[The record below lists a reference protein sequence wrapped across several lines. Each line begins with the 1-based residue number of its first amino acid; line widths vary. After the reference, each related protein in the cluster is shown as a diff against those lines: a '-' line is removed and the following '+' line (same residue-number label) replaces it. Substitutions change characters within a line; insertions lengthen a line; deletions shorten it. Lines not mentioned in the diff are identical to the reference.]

1 MHAAHGRTASILS
14 RAPAAAALVLLAALS
29 SLPARADATDAPAPP
44 AAENGPAAENNPP
57 ADYSST
63 TENTPNVDGTSAA
76 DLSAREK
83 PYWRTNLFGRFF
95 TGQKYLFTTWW
106 PSEFKRPAFS
116 FPLLASTAL
125 AISSSHEG
133 GEGPD
138 VQLERRF
145 SDWAGDRN
153 TTSAHLFTSLGNGA
167 TGAVL
172 LGTTYLVGRWSG
184 HDKLSEASSL
194 SAEALLDVGLYSVI
208 LKEIS
213 ARTRP
218 SAGATGDFLQ
228 FHPDA
233 GQSPDSFPSGHAMG
247 AFAVATVF
255 SGVYK
260 EHRWVPW
267 VAYGAAGLVGASRIA
282 LGRHFPSDVIVGGIL
297 GNSFGRMVVARQE
310 GTEGPVA
317 RFVPIVDPVTRRAG
331 LAWTYAW

>member
-1 MHAAHGRTASILS
+1 MSASHGQTACIGS
-14 RAPAAAALVLLAALS
+14 RAPAAAAILVLVALS
-29 SLPARADATDAPAPP
+29 SLQARADATDDPAPP
-44 AAENGPAAENNPP
+44 AAENRPAAEN
-57 ADYSST
+57 AT
-63 TENTPNVDGTSAA
+63 A
-76 DLSAREK
+76 DLPAAEK

-116 FPLLASTAL
+116 VPLLAGTAL
-125 AISSSHEG
+125 AITSSHDA

-145 SDWAGDRN
+145 SEWTDDRN

-172 LGTTYLVGRWSG
+172 LGTTWLVGRWSG

-194 SAEALLDVGLYSVI
+194 SAEALLDVGLYSVV
-208 LKEIS
+208 LKGIS

-218 SAGATGDFLQ
+218 SAGATGDFLE

-233 GQSPDSFPSGHAMG
+233 GESPDSFPSGHAMG

-267 VAYGAAGLVGASRIA
+267 VAYGAAGLVGASRVA

-297 GNSFGRMVVARQE
+297 GNSFGRMVVTRQE
-310 GTEGPVA
+310 GTERPVA
-317 RFVPIVDPVTRRAG
+317 RFVPIGDPVTRRAG
-331 LAWTYAW
+331 LAWTCAW

>member
-1 MHAAHGRTASILS
+1 
-14 RAPAAAALVLLAALS
+14 VLS
-29 SLPARADATDAPAPP
+29 SLPARADATDDPAPP
-44 AAENGPAAENNPP
+44 AA
-57 ADYSST
+57 
-63 TENTPNVDGTSAA
+63 
-76 DLSAREK
+76 EK

-95 TGQKYLFTTWW
+95 GDQKYLFTTWW

-116 FPLLASTAL
+116 VPLLAGTAL
-125 AISSSHEG
+125 AISSSRDA

-145 SDWAGDRN
+145 SEWTDDRN
-153 TTSAHLFTSLGNGA
+153 TTSAHLLTSLGNGA

-194 SAEALLDVGLYSVI
+194 SAEALLDVGLYSVV

-218 SAGATGDFLQ
+218 SGGATGDFLE
-228 FHPDA
+228 FHPD
-233 GQSPDSFPSGHAMG
+233 GGESPDSFPSGHAMG

-267 VAYGAAGLVGASRIA
+267 VAYGAAGLVGASRVA

-297 GNSFGRMVVARQE
+297 GNSLGRMVVTRQDGAE
-310 GTEGPVA
+310 RPVA
-317 RFVPIVDPVTRRAG
+317 RFVPIADPLTRRAG

>member
-1 MHAAHGRTASILS
+1 
-14 RAPAAAALVLLAALS
+14 VALS
-29 SLPARADATDAPAPP
+29 SLPARADATDDPAPP
-44 AAENGPAAENNPP
+44 AAENHPTAENASAAE
-57 ADYSST
+57 
-63 TENTPNVDGTSAA
+63 
-76 DLSAREK
+76 DLPVAEK

-106 PSEFKRPAFS
+106 PSEFHRPGFT
-116 FPLLASTAL
+116 FPLLAGTVL
-125 AISSSHEG
+125 AVSSSHDA

-145 SDWAGDRN
+145 SEWTDDRN

-167 TGAVL
+167 TGALL
-172 LGTTYLVGRWSG
+172 LGTTYLIGRWSG

-194 SAEALLDVGLYSVI
+194 SAEALLDVGLYSVV
-208 LKEIS
+208 LKGIS

-218 SAGATGDFLQ
+218 SGGATGDFLE

-233 GQSPDSFPSGHAMG
+233 GESPDSFPSGHAMG

-255 SGVYK
+255 SGVYR

-267 VAYGAAGLVGASRIA
+267 VAYGAAGLVGASRVA

-297 GNSFGRMVVARQE
+297 GNSFGRMAVTRQE
-310 GTEGPVA
+310 GSEHPVA

>member
-1 MHAAHGRTASILS
+1 MYALHGRTASIRS
-14 RAPAAAALVLLAALS
+14 RAPAAPALVLLAALS
-29 SLPARADATDAPAPP
+29 FLPARADATDDPAPP
-44 AAENGPAAENNPP
+44 AAENSSTAENAPAADDPST
-57 ADYSST
+57 AD
-63 TENTPNVDGTSAA
+63 N
-76 DLSAREK
+76 LSATDK

-95 TGQKYLFTTWW
+95 GDQKYLFTTWW

-116 FPLLASTAL
+116 VPLLAGTAL

-145 SDWAGDRN
+145 SEWSDDRN

-172 LGTTYLVGRWSG
+172 LGTAWLVGRFSG
-184 HDKLSEASSL
+184 HDTLSEASSL
-194 SAEALLDVGLYSVI
+194 SAEVLLDVGLYSVI

-218 SAGATGDFLQ
+218 SGGATGDFLE

-233 GQSPDSFPSGHAMG
+233 GESPDSFPSGHAMG

-255 SGVYK
+255 SGVYR

-267 VAYGAAGLVGASRIA
+267 VAYGAAGLVGASRVA

-297 GNSFGRMVVARQE
+297 GNSLGRMVVTRQE
-310 GTEGPVA
+310 GTETPVA
-317 RFVPIVDPVTRRAG
+317 RFVPIGDPVTRRVG
-331 LAWTYAW
+331 LAWTYSW